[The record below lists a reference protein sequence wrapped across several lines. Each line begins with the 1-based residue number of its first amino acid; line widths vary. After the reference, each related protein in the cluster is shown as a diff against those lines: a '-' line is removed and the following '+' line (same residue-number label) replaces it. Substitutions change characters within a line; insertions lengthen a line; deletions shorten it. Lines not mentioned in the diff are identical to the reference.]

1 VRLFPALL
9 ATPFALLC
17 FGQQTTI
24 RTTVPLVVLP
34 ASVTDTN
41 GHFVYG
47 LRASDF
53 LVLDNGEPR
62 PVRVDDPDAA
72 VAPLALLVLIQTSDL
87 SRSALLKIKKV
98 GSMIPEAVAGANG
111 EAAIVTFSDE
121 VKIVQDF
128 TNNADSIS
136 DTFHDLKVADSG
148 KGRMID
154 AAGKALDMLAERPKA
169 ARSAIVIIGESKDR
183 GSSGKLNDLL
193 SRIQESRAT
202 VYLLSYSAYLT
213 AFTTRGSEYEPP
225 DSGGLLSAITETAR
239 LGRKSAAEILTTAT
253 GGRILK
259 FETKSKLENDLIR
272 LGSEIHS
279 RYIISFTPKAD
290 ARASFHA
297 VEVKIKNRP
306 ELAVRTRPGYWSGTQ
321 PRKNEQIQKG
331 RWPK

>member
-1 VRLFPALL
+1 VLL
-9 ATPFALLC
+9 S

-24 RTTVPLVVLP
+24 KTTVPLVVLP
-34 ASVTDTN
+34 ASVTDPS

-47 LRASDF
+47 LQASDF
-53 LVLDNGEPR
+53 QVLDNGKPR
-62 PVRVDDPDAA
+62 TVHVENPYAA
-72 VAPLALLVLIQTSDL
+72 SAPLALVVLIQTSDL

-136 DTFHDLKVADSG
+136 DTFQDLKAADSG

-183 GSSGKLNDLL
+183 GSGKLNDLL

-202 VYLLSYSAYLT
+202 IYFLSYSAYLT

-225 DSGGLLSAITETAR
+225 DSGGLLSAIAEIAR
-239 LGRKSAAEILTTAT
+239 LGKKNAAEILTTAT

-272 LGSEIHS
+272 MGSEIHS
-279 RYIISFTPKAD
+279 RYILSFTPSED
-290 ARASFHA
+290 PGSGFHTIQ
-297 VEVKIKNRP
+297 VKVRNRP
-306 ELAVRTRPGYWSGTQ
+306 QLEVRTRPGYWSSTAVTQ
-321 PRKNEQIQKG
+321 
-331 RWPK
+331 